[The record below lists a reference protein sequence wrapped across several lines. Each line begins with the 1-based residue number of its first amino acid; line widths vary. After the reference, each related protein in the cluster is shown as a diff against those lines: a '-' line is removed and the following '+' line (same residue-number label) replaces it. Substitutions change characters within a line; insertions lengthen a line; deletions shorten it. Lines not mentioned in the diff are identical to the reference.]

1 MALHESSSASF
12 EKATAAHQVNML
24 ADPTSDSAHATPGGV
39 ANLQQSELSDMAVDV
54 SSLGPL
60 STAMAALFAKMG
72 VPIKTSVPLQI
83 LEAARSGTF
92 RADLLPFSAAVA
104 GRVDKSACQFYLVGR
119 CIGCG
124 RSSCAAQGYAVIFKF
139 HRKGGLACTM

>member
-1 MALHESSSASF
+1 
-12 EKATAAHQVNML
+12 
-24 ADPTSDSAHATPGGV
+24 
-39 ANLQQSELSDMAVDV
+39 MAVDV

-92 RADLLPFSAAVA
+92 RADLLPFGAAVA
-104 GRVDKSACQFYLVGR
+104 GRVDKSACQFYLVRR
-119 CIGCG
+119 CTGYG
-124 RSSCAAQGYAVIFKF
+124 RSSCATQG
-139 HRKGGLACTM
+139 